1 MDESRSNGRSRK
13 KKTTLNNHLAP
24 VHALDKAGRT
34 QSRAAVKLISIAAFF
49 IHTIQGVRVCVCHS
63 DWAAVLQSN

>member
-1 MDESRSNGRSRK
+1 MNHAATADQEK

-24 VHALDKAGRT
+24 VHALDKADRT
-34 QSRAAVKLISIAAFF
+34 QSRATVKLISIAAFF
-49 IHTIQGVRVCVCHS
+49 IHTIQGVCVCHS